1 LAPQLFRSPS
11 FWHDTVGEEIA
22 PRPPLDAD
30 LRADVAIVGAGYTGL
45 WTAHYLSEHEPDCK
59 IAIVESE
66 VAGFGASGRNGGWL
80 SSEYAGIDHFFEDPK
95 TQKRALAL
103 QRAMFDAVDEV
114 GRVVDAA
121 GFSCDFAKGGM
132 LELATCAAHEADH
145 HESILKQRARGFG
158 EDDFRWLDASE
169 CAQHVQVRGT
179 RGGLYSP
186 HCAAV
191 QPAKL
196 ARGLANH
203 VEARGVSIYEQSPAR
218 SIAKGEVVTSGG
230 KILAPTVIRCTE
242 GYTRTIPGFPRNLI
256 PMHSSM
262 IATEPL
268 PDELWKEIGLS
279 NRETF
284 SDGRRIITYGQRTA
298 DGRMAFGTKGI
309 YLYGSKIRDY
319 FEDEDP
325 YFEQVHRVLLD
336 LIPALAD
343 AKITHRWGGALGITR
358 EWSPFIEFD
367 PKTGLGSAG
376 GYAGSGVGVANLAGR
391 TLADLILHQETERT
405 TYPSVNRPYRL
416 WEPEPLRWLGVEGVR
431 RMGDGADRRELRGQK
446 APVRSA
452 IFDFF
457 AGH

>member
-1 LAPQLFRSPS
+1 MAPQLFRSPT
-11 FWHDTVGEEIA
+11 FWHDTVGEEIT
-22 PRPPLDAD
+22 PRPTLDAD
-30 LRADVAIVGAGYTGL
+30 LRADIAIVGAGYTGL
-45 WTAHYLSEHEPDCK
+45 WTAHYLLEQEPSCK

-80 SSEYAGIDHFFEDPK
+80 SSEYPGIHPLFEDPR
-95 TQKRALAL
+95 TRDRAIAL

-114 GRVVDAA
+114 GRVADAA

-132 LELATCAAHEADH
+132 IEVATCAAHEEDH
-145 HESILKQRARGFG
+145 HESILERRALGFR
-158 EDDFRWLDASE
+158 EDDYRWLDASE
-169 CAQHVQVRGT
+169 CAQQVRVKGA
-179 RGGLYSP
+179 RGALFSP

-196 ARGLANH
+196 ARGLAHH
-203 VEARGVSIYEQSPAR
+203 VQAQGAAIYERSPAI

-242 GYTRTIPGFPRNLI
+242 GYTRTIPGLKRNLI

-268 PDELWKEIGLS
+268 SDELWQEIGMS
-279 NRETF
+279 HRQTF
-284 SDGRRIITYGQRTA
+284 CDGRRIITYGQRTA
-298 DGRMAFGTKGI
+298 DGRMAFGSKGI

-325 YFEQVHRVLLD
+325 YFKKVHRVLLD
-336 LIPALAD
+336 LIPALAN
-343 AKITHRWGGALGITR
+343 AEITHRWGGALGITR
-358 EWSPFIEFD
+358 DWNPFIEFD
-367 PKTGLGSAG
+367 PKTGLGAAG
-376 GYAGSGVGVANLAGR
+376 GFAGNGVGVANLAGR
-391 TLADLILHQETERT
+391 TLADLILQQDTERT
-405 TYPSVNRPYRL
+405 SYPAVNRPYRL

-431 RMGDGADRRELRGQK
+431 RMGDGVDKRELRGK
-446 APVRSA
+446 TAPLRSA
-452 IFDFF
+452 IFDYF